1 MSEVFFLF
9 YNIFSILN
17 QPFYIIHTHIVFLHS
32 NILPI
37 QIKNFC
43 PNNFSNPPP
52 PKKNSCTCPKKTNF
66 SYFREN
72 PPKKQPILD
81 VFYAVENTN
90 YSETFFF
97 IL

>member
-17 QPFYIIHTHIVFLHS
+17 QSFYIIHTHIVFLHS

-43 PNNFSNPPP
+43 PNNFPNPP
-52 PKKNSCTCPKKTNF
+52 KILVLAQERRISRIFVKT
-66 SYFREN
+66 

-81 VFYAVENTN
+81 IFYAVENTN